1 MSQGH
6 KTTAVRLLDALI
18 AGGSWM
24 TRDALQAAANCSQLA
39 VDNALADLVTEQKVT
54 WRENVGYRLAGTAVC
69 RRAAQLMRAKGKKAA
84 VVGMQHKGQYLVGVA
99 ETRAELGLVM
109 YELSMPMPEPGPEA
123 LTRHLEQVGGV
134 MKFFDQL
141 EANRG

>member
-1 MSQGH
+1 M
-6 KTTAVRLLDALI
+6 DALI
-18 AGGSWM
+18 EGGTWM
-24 TRDALQAAANCSQLA
+24 TRDELQVVADCSRVA
-39 VDNALADLVTEQKVT
+39 VDDALADLVAEQKVT
-54 WRENVGYRLAGTAVC
+54 WRENVGYRLAGTVVC

-84 VVGMQHKGQYLVGVA
+84 VVGVQHKGQYLVGVA

-123 LTRHLEQVGGV
+123 LTQHLEQVGGV

-141 EANRG
+141 ETNRG